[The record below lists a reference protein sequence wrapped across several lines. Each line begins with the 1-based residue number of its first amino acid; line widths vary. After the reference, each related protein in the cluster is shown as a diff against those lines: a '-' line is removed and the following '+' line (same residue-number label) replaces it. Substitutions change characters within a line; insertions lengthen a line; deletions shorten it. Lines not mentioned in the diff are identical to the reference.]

1 MTTLSAVPT
10 EKDTARKLR
19 AAAAKLDEWTAER
32 DRLIVQALD
41 EGGTLREV
49 GALAG
54 MTGPGVLA
62 VKRRMDPDG

>member
-1 MTTLSAVPT
+1 MTTLAAVPT
-10 EKDTARKLR
+10 EKDTARKLH
-19 AAAAKLDEWTAER
+19 AAAAKADEWTAER

-54 MTGPGVLA
+54 LSGPGVLA
-62 VKRRMDPDG
+62 VKRRMERDS